1 MAVDIFYNGVNVSSD
16 YYEHEGEHWDIIQRV
31 LGRTKK
37 KELSILSNKFGEGL
51 IFDSRFRIIITQYQR
66 GHNDLITD
74 FHNMLER
81 TVRFEFGIIDENFE
95 GGKLFFSINP
105 DRVEIESEG
114 WGDKEAT
121 IALICEKKEFVIS
134 LIPDN
139 E

>member
-16 YYEHEGEHWDIIQRV
+16 YYEREGEYWDIIQRV

-37 KELSILSNKFGEGL
+37 KELSILSNEFGEGL
-51 IFDSRFRIIITQYQR
+51 ILDSRFRIILTQEY
-66 GHNDLITD
+66 GHWDLVND

-81 TVRFEFGIIDENFE
+81 TVRFEFGIIDEKFE
-95 GGKLFFSINP
+95 GGKLFFSIKP

-114 WGDKEAT
+114 WDDNEAT
-121 IALICEKKEFVIS
+121 IALICEKKEFLIS

-139 E
+139 K

>member
-37 KELSILSNKFGEGL
+37 KELSILSNEFGEGL
-51 IFDSRFRIIITQYQR
+51 ILDSRFRIIITQDYD
-66 GHNDLITD
+66 HHDLVTD

-81 TVRFEFGIIDENFE
+81 TVRFEFGIIDEKFE
-95 GGKLFFSINP
+95 NGKLFFSIKP

>member
-16 YYEHEGEHWDIIQRV
+16 YYEREGEYWDIIQRV

-37 KELSILSNKFGEGL
+37 KELSILSDGFGEGL
-51 IFDSRFRIIITQYQR
+51 ILDSRFRITITQD
-66 GHNDLITD
+66 HDHHDLITD

-81 TVRFEFGIIDENFE
+81 TVRFEFGIIDEKFE
-95 GGKLFFSINP
+95 GGKLFFSIKP

-114 WGDKEAT
+114 WDDKEAT
-121 IALICEKKEFVIS
+121 IALICEKKEFLIS